1 MDSTEVIRASSLG
14 VSFRSK
20 QGRVDA
26 LRGVDLAIP
35 QSSLFV
41 LLGPNGA
48 GKTTLM
54 RCITGLVRPTA
65 GSMAVFGETAS
76 ALPEGKPGPAPAEP
90 ARARLARMGVL
101 IENPGAYGR
110 LNTREY
116 LSFFGSFY
124 AVPDLGARIRHLCGE
139 LGVETGPKPVAKLSQ
154 GNRQKLQ
161 LARSLLHRPRLLL
174 WDEPTDH
181 LDPASQRDVLAYLR
195 GYLAESGAT
204 ALVATHRLE
213 QMEAVATRFG
223 FLARGRLIASGER
236 DAMLDAAGDGPRARL
251 GFSRAVRAEEL
262 AWLAGGGPAWA
273 GFGAQAV
280 EGAEG
285 VPGAGPL
292 RDPDGGGASWDV
304 SGPDLRG
311 RMTDLIKA
319 VVERGLPLASAE
331 LRRASLAE
339 VYHRLLGP
347 SEPSDAFDPSAAA
360 VPSEGGT

>member
-1 MDSTEVIRASSLG
+1 VELS
-14 VSFRSK
+14 
-20 QGRVDA
+20 
-26 LRGVDLAIP
+26 IP
-35 QSSLFV
+35 RSSLFV

-54 RCITGLVRPTA
+54 RCITGLVRPTS
-65 GSMAVFGETAS
+65 GSMAVFEEAAYGPMA
-76 ALPEGKPGPAPAEP
+76 GKPGPDQAAP
-90 ARARLARMGVL
+90 ARARLALMGVL

-124 AVPDLGARIRHLCGE
+124 AVPDLDARIRHLCGE
-139 LGVETGPKPVAKLSQ
+139 LGLETGPKPVAKLSQ

-213 QMEAVATRFG
+213 QMETVATRFG

-236 DAMLDAAGDGPRARL
+236 DAMLDAAEDGPRARL

-262 AWLAGGGPAWA
+262 AWLTGGGPAWA
-273 GFGAQAV
+273 GYAARAESAESAQAA
-280 EGAEG
+280 ESGA
-285 VPGAGPL
+285 L
-292 RDPDGGGASWDV
+292 WDV
-304 SGPDLRG
+304 GGPGLRG
-311 RMTDLIKA
+311 RMADLIKA

-347 SEPSDAFDPSAAA
+347 SEPSDPSVAAA
-360 VPSEGGT
+360 PSESGT

>member
-1 MDSTEVIRASSLG
+1 MSSPAVIRASNLG

-20 QGRVDA
+20 QGRVEA
-26 LRGVDLAIP
+26 LRGVELSIP
-35 QSSLFV
+35 KSSLFV

-54 RCITGLVRPTA
+54 RCITGLVRPTS
-65 GSMAVFGETAS
+65 GSIAVFGAAATG
-76 ALPEGKPGPAPAEP
+76 PEAQEPGPVPAESP
-90 ARARLARMGVL
+90 RARLARMGVL

-124 AVPDLGARIRHLCGE
+124 AVADLDARIRHLCGE
-139 LGVETGPKPVAKLSQ
+139 LGLETGAKPVAKLSQ

-161 LARSLLHRPRLLL
+161 LARSLLHRPELLL

-213 QMEAVATRFG
+213 QMETVATHFG
-223 FLARGRLIASGER
+223 FLARGGLIAAGEG
-236 DAMLDAAGDGPRARL
+236 DAILDQAADGADGADGVEGAADGGLRARL
-251 GFSRAVRAEEL
+251 GFSRSVRAEEL
-262 AWLAGGGPAWA
+262 AWLTADGAAWA
-273 GFGAQAV
+273 GFAARAQTADAT
-280 EGAEG
+280 GSG
-285 VPGAGPL
+285 TQ
-292 RDPDGGGASWDV
+292 WDV

-311 RMTDLIKA
+311 RMTALIKA
-319 VVERGLPLASAE
+319 MVERGLPLASAE

-347 SEPSDAFDPSAAA
+347 SDPSE
-360 VPSEGGT
+360 SRT